1 MLGLYGKQLLF
12 SFNLMNVNMRSW
24 LLPLP
29 ALEKDLVFALLLMN
43 LKPCVVRMNCLSG
56 SEPAKQG
63 HSRLL
68 FSKIWWWREVAR

>member
-63 HSRLL
+63 RSRLL
-68 FSKIWWWREVAR
+68 FSKMWWWREVAR